1 MPPGFVETSLPG
13 IRGGLIPDASLAGLV
28 VLAGSLYPIPSR
40 TRPLNFPAPMVLSLK
55 TWKSRSLPGLPRT
68 LNLFTMNPFQ
78 PPRLTPRRFSLF
90 HHAQARATCTPPVA
104 GDIPHR
110 RAIDARACRAL
121 AAPRVARS
129 MLPVL
134 CYPWDN
140 DKTGAG
146 HRRRGSPEGKA

>member
-68 LNLFTMNPFQ
+68 LNLFTMKPF
-78 PPRLTPRRFSLF
+78 PAAAAYPAAVFF
-90 HHAQARATCTPPVA
+90 VYHAQGRTTCPPPVA
-104 GDIPHR
+104 DDIPHR
-110 RAIDARACRAL
+110 RAIEARACRAL

-129 MLPVL
+129 MLPM
-134 CYPWDN
+134 
-140 DKTGAG
+140 GQ
-146 HRRRGSPEGKA
+146 R